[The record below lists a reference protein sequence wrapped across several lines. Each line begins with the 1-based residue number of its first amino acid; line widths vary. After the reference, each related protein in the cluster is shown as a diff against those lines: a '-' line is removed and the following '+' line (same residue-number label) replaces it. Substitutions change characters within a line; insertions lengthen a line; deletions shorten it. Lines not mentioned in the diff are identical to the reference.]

1 MNLYSEYRENK
12 SNYSL
17 NSLSSSNSF
26 DLTREKS
33 TEDIYLNEIIS
44 INNELLSNKIKN
56 HNLFK
61 ISAIPEVPEAKQANL
76 DLNIKQKSI
85 MFKFYKSN
93 LTPYRSCARQRST
106 NYGPEKINKTTQT
119 LETDNSTPNQE
130 ISESVIIETKA
141 PVETQFINNFFK
153 LNGTNLQIILRFDNF
168 FINYIKFILKHFFF
182 VYFIYTVY
190 YYLFGLIMI

>member
-1 MNLYSEYRENK
+1 M
-12 SNYSL
+12 
-17 NSLSSSNSF
+17 
-26 DLTREKS
+26 TREKS

-119 LETDNSTPNQE
+119 LETDYSTPNQE

-141 PVETQFINNFFK
+141 PVETQFINKFFYK
-153 LNGTNLQIILRFDNF
+153 LHKIYTKTF
-168 FINYIKFILKHFFF
+168 FFCLFYIHSLLLLIRINYDIN
-182 VYFIYTVY
+182 
-190 YYLFGLIMI
+190 LIRKI